1 MSRIQSVAQPSHNR
15 PTLCVT
21 KAASGSINLQDEEH
35 GYTEA
40 QARTLPHSKG
50 SRPSAEVPETIYPL
64 SREWSPP
71 DRQPATLRMLYIRT
85 VSPAPFFPAFREDLV

>member
-21 KAASGSINLQDEEH
+21 KAASGSINLQDSEH

-40 QARTLPHSKG
+40 PAAHISTLNEVISTHMTVQYYRGDQGMYVKVAKVRC
-50 SRPSAEVPETIYPL
+50 SR
-64 SREWSPP
+64 SR
-71 DRQPATLRMLYIRT
+71 
-85 VSPAPFFPAFREDLV
+85 